1 MAVQKRFIQIV
12 SVYPLPIPTE
22 EKEDYFLLPGTVM
35 RKKGF
40 DCEYVTIRNQGSRTI
55 ESKFANDK
63 AGLEYFKGFRIRR
76 FDNTLKLL
84 NYAREDPEAV
94 LMAHMRPFAPS
105 SFAGFL
111 GNTKVMRTFTYVMG
125 SSLPVA
131 VFTAIILRRFNRIF
145 AVTPYECGVYRKWK
159 IPEKKITLL
168 PLSINYEM
176 FSKRVA
182 YGGLKEKHGIREKD
196 KVVIAVAN
204 VRKHKRYDVLLKAIP
219 LVRKE
224 IPGVKF
230 VIVGDDWL
238 QKAQNLPTVKQMALD
253 LGVSDSV
260 VLTGYQPPETVRK
273 LYSLSDVFV
282 HTAENEFQG
291 LVSYEAAAMGIPLC
305 LSGIGSHT
313 SVFKE
318 HALYHDVE
326 DYKMLASNIVAS
338 IRHRDRDGRGESIRF
353 LKQHMKAWDYPIIRE
368 RMSEEFDKILSE

>member
-1 MAVQKRFIQIV
+1 MAGQKRFIQIV
-12 SVYPLPIPTE
+12 SVYPLPIPIE
-22 EKEDYFLLPGTVM
+22 KKEDYFLLPGTVM

-63 AGLEYFKGFRIRR
+63 AELEYFRGFRIRR
-76 FDNTLKLL
+76 FDNALKLL
-84 NYAREDPEAV
+84 SYARKDPEAV

-125 SSLPVA
+125 SNLPIA
-131 VFTAIILRRFNRIF
+131 VFTAIILRKFNRIF

-168 PLSINYEM
+168 PLSINYEL
-176 FSKRVA
+176 FSRRVA
-182 YGGLKEKHGIREKD
+182 YGGLKEKYGIGEKD
-196 KVVIAVAN
+196 KVVLAVAN
-204 VRKHKRYDVLLKAIP
+204 VRKHKRYDVLLKAVP
-219 LVRKE
+219 FVRKE
-224 IPGVKF
+224 IPAVKF

-238 QKAQNLPTVKQMALD
+238 QKAQNLQTVKQMALE

-273 LYSLSDVFV
+273 FYSLSDVFV

-291 LVSYEAAAMGIPLC
+291 LVSYEAAAMGVPLC

-313 SVFKE
+313 SVFRE
-318 HALYHDVE
+318 HALYHGVE
-326 DYKMLASNIVAS
+326 DYKKLASNIVTS
-338 IRHRDRDGRGESIRF
+338 IRHRDRHGESISF
-353 LKQHMKAWDYPIIRE
+353 LKKYMKEWDYPAIRE